1 MTLFAIIVLIFIILI
16 SAITNFLH
24 YIACVPIKTYLQ
36 TSGWRTK
43 SDNKTAI
50 QLDKGQLFAVLSA
63 CEGMDYF
70 AMYYG
75 GCVFKLKQ

>member
-1 MTLFAIIVLIFIILI
+1 MTLFAIIILIFIILI
-16 SAITNFLH
+16 SVITIFLH
-24 YIACVPIKTYLQ
+24 YITCVPIKTYLQ
-36 TSGWRTK
+36 ISGWRMK

-50 QLDKGQLFAVLSA
+50 QLDRRELFAVLNV

-75 GCVFKLKQ
+75 GCVFRLKQ

>member
-1 MTLFAIIVLIFIILI
+1 M
-16 SAITNFLH
+16 
-24 YIACVPIKTYLQ
+24 
-36 TSGWRTK
+36 K

-50 QLDKGQLFAVLSA
+50 RLDRRELFAVLSV

-75 GCVFKLKQ
+75 GCVFRLKQ